1 MEDCPIRVTRRRC
14 DGRTTLLCDGKRAL
28 LRMCVSAQ
36 RIWHATRKV
45 GVHRCRN
52 ELACRPQKPIE
63 KAFIMN
69 KTSLLAIASILG
81 ACTLAGC
88 AEQPIYPSRSA
99 PQPYPSQG
107 SPAQRVSLG
116 TVDRIELIG
125 RGDANNI
132 VGTVIGG
139 IVGGLIGHQIGG
151 GRGQTITTI
160 AGAAGGAYVGNQV
173 EQRRRAPHESFRVTV
188 RMDNGGFQT
197 ITEDNITDLRTGDRV
212 RVDGNKISRY

>member
-1 MEDCPIRVTRRRC
+1 
-14 DGRTTLLCDGKRAL
+14 
-28 LRMCVSAQ
+28 
-36 RIWHATRKV
+36 
-45 GVHRCRN
+45 
-52 ELACRPQKPIE
+52 
-63 KAFIMN
+63 MN
-69 KTSLLAIASILG
+69 KTSSLAIASIVG

-88 AEQPIYPSRSA
+88 AEQPIYPSQSA
-99 PQPYPSQG
+99 PQSSPSQGYPSQG
-107 SPAQRVSLG
+107 YPAQGYPAQRESLG
-116 TVDRIELIG
+116 TVDKIELIG
-125 RGDANNI
+125 RSDPNNI

-188 RMDNGGFQT
+188 RMDNGAFQT

-212 RVDGNKISRY
+212 RVDGNTISRY